1 MNNIFDIDSAPA
13 MKLIPE
19 IRVGITHGDINGI
32 GYEVI
37 LKALQDP
44 EILDVFVPVLYGSS
58 KIASYHRK
66 SINTPDLPFN
76 HIRKGNQALP
86 NKVNIVNVID
96 KEVRVEIGKSTQI
109 GGELAALALEMA
121 VADLEAGNIDVLV
134 TAPINKKNIQS
145 ESFSFPGHTEYLA
158 EKFGAKDSL
167 MLMVAGKLRIGT
179 VTGHLPLKDVS
190 KSITSEKLVSK
201 LNILYDSLRMD
212 FGIRKPK
219 IAVLSLNPHSGDEGL
234 LGNEEI
240 QVINPVIERLNRQGM
255 MIYGPFSSDGFFG
268 SGNYVHFDA
277 ILAMYHDQGLTTFK
291 ILSHGEG
298 VNFTAGL
305 PIVRTSPAHGTAYEI
320 AGQDKASA
328 TSMISALFMSLQI
341 YRNRIEYKYLTN
353 NTLKRSEPLPGDG
366 E

>member
-1 MNNIFDIDSAPA
+1 MNNLFDIDSTPVH
-13 MKLIPE
+13 KFTPE

-44 EILDVFVPVLYGSS
+44 EILDIFIPVIYGAS

-76 HIRKGNQALP
+76 HIRKGNLAVAH
-86 NKVNIVNVID
+86 KVNIVNIVD
-96 KEVRVEIGKSTQI
+96 KEIRVEIGKSTAI
-109 GGELAALALEMA
+109 AGELAALALEMA
-121 VADLEAGNIDVLV
+121 VADLQAGNIDVLV

-145 ESFSFPGHTEYLA
+145 ATFNFPGHTEYLA
-158 EKFGAKDSL
+158 DKFGAKDSL

-179 VTGHLPLKDVS
+179 VTGHLALKDVA
-190 KSITSEKLVSK
+190 KSITSEKLISK
-201 LNILYDSLRMD
+201 LNILHDSLKVD
-212 FGIRKPK
+212 FGIQKPK

-234 LGNEEI
+234 LGTEEQ
-240 QVINPVIERLNRQGM
+240 QVINPVIEKLSRQGM
-255 MIYGPFSSDGFFG
+255 LVYGPFSSDGFFG

-291 ILSHGEG
+291 ILSEGEG

-305 PIVRTSPAHGTAYEI
+305 PVIRTSPAHGTAYEI

-328 TSMISALFMSLQI
+328 TSMLSALFTAIRI
-341 YRNRIEYKYLTN
+341 YRNRSEYKQLTAN
-353 NTLKRSEPLPGDG
+353 PLKRSDPMPGDG

>member
-1 MNNIFDIDSAPA
+1 MNNIFDFDSAPA
-13 MKLIPE
+13 FKLTPE

-44 EILDVFVPVLYGSS
+44 EILDVFIPVLYGSS

-66 SINTPDLPFN
+66 SINAPDFPFN
-76 HIRKGNQALP
+76 HIRKGNQALA

-96 KEVRVEIGKSTQI
+96 KEVRVEIGKSTPI

-134 TAPINKKNIQS
+134 TGPINKKNIQS

-158 EKFGAKDSL
+158 DRFGAKESL
-167 MLMVAGKLRIGT
+167 MLMVAGNLRIGT

-190 KSITSEKLVSK
+190 KNITSEKLISK

-240 QVINPVIERLNRQGM
+240 QVINPVIEKLNRQGM
-255 MIYGPFSSDGFFG
+255 MVYGPFSSDGFFG
-268 SGNYVHFDA
+268 SGNYAHFDA

-291 ILSHGEG
+291 ILSQGEG

-341 YRNRIEYKYLTN
+341 YRNRLEYKQLTD